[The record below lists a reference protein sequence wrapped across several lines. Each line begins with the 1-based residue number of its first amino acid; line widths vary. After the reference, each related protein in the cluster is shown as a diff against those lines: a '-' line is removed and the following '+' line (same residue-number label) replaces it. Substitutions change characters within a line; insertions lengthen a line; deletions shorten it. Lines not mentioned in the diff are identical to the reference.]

1 MGLEKVERLKTS
13 DKVST
18 PFMVLND
25 LFKEHILVQDQENLE
40 YLVCLLN
47 SIIKKA
53 VGNRESITF
62 KFQMNKQRV
71 KSLCSTLLLSSE
83 SVMKKLSYVISVF
96 CYEKDNLEIFL
107 EELKMIIFT
116 LSQQLNAILERNL
129 VFLNSQKHLF
139 IQNNIQSLDI

>member
-18 PFMVLND
+18 PFMVLTD

>member
-1 MGLEKVERLKTS
+1 
-13 DKVST
+13 
-18 PFMVLND
+18 MVLTD